1 MSFSKLNSAEMDL
14 AFAEMYAELDNNI
27 RIPSA
32 TKINNPISSS
42 KISSKRTSTSATVN
56 SDTKFRKLDDE
67 DASQFL
73 LQKQLEEMEDELFA
87 QYIAPANSQVLECDI
102 TDDIAIADIDEV
114 EDPIPSCLSCLP
126 SCSSSMTAKR
136 FKSTD
141 NDLKNYSFGI
151 PRLSM
156 AKCSSTCH
164 LGGTCVQLT
173 TIQDMETMV
182 IDFWDDADCA
192 APSSETRRLKIL
204 DILRRSFQPNK
215 QEFHFYAGCKD
226 KDNREVCEA
235 AYLILLGLSN
245 SPHVSKAPGQWKRA
259 KAHIF
264 KGKDAAGIKYSAA
277 EEDKLLKAEGKSNK
291 YNSAVTFIQ
300 YFAKEFGDT
309 IPGAEGK
316 YYLLYCL

>member
-1 MSFSKLNSAEMDL
+1 
-14 AFAEMYAELDNNI
+14 
-27 RIPSA
+27 
-32 TKINNPISSS
+32 
-42 KISSKRTSTSATVN
+42 
-56 SDTKFRKLDDE
+56 
-67 DASQFL
+67 
-73 LQKQLEEMEDELFA
+73 MEDELFA

-126 SCSSSMTAKR
+126 SCSSMTAKR

-182 IDFWDDADCA
+182 IDFWDDADCS

-245 SPHVSKAPGQWKRA
+245 SPHVSKAPGPWKRA

-264 KGKDAAGIKYSAA
+264 KGKDAAGIKYSAV

-316 YYLLYCL
+316 YYVLYYL

>member
-1 MSFSKLNSAEMDL
+1 MDSV
-14 AFAEMYAELDNNI
+14 FGDSNI

-32 TKINNPISSS
+32 AKINNPISSS

-56 SDTKFRKLDDE
+56 SDKKFRKLDDE
-67 DASQFL
+67 ESSHFL

-114 EDPIPSCLSCLP
+114 EDPIPSCSSCLLP
-126 SCSSSMTAKR
+126 SCSSMTAKR

-151 PRLSM
+151 PRLSI

-204 DILRRSFQPNK
+204 DILRR
-215 QEFHFYAGCKD
+215 
-226 KDNREVCEA
+226 
-235 AYLILLGLSN
+235 YLT
-245 SPHVSKAPGQWKRA
+245 A
-259 KAHIF
+259 
-264 KGKDAAGIKYSAA
+264 
-277 EEDKLLKAEGKSNK
+277 
-291 YNSAVTFIQ
+291 
-300 YFAKEFGDT
+300 
-309 IPGAEGK
+309 
-316 YYLLYCL
+316 